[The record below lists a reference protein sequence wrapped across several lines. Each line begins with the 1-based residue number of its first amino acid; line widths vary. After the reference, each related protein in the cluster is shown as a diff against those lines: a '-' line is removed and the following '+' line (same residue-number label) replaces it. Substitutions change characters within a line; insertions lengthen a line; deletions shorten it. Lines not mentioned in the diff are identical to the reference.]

1 MVVPD
6 ASKPDFKMPDISLP
20 EAMEDWT
27 KTYMSPIGRPMYI
40 ANGFGDT
47 PGVPLKELI

>member
-1 MVVPD
+1 
-6 ASKPDFKMPDISLP
+6 MPDRSLP
-20 EAMEDWT
+20 KSISAEAMEDWT
-27 KTYMSPIGRPMYI
+27 KTYMSPSGRPMYI

>member
-40 ANGFGDT
+40 ANSFGDT